1 MSMSAPTAVPRI
13 RLHAQGPELSRLVQG
28 LWRLMEWQ
36 LDLAGLQRLVEGC
49 LATGITTFDHAD
61 IYGSY
66 QCEER
71 FGELL
76 RAVPALRARLQ
87 LVSKCDIRLVSPQ
100 RPHNSRHVYDT
111 SRAHIVASVERS
123 LRNFHTDHLDL
134 LLLHRPDPL
143 LDADETAAALG
154 ELVQAGKVLHVGV
167 SNFLPSQ
174 LELLA
179 SRVGVPLV
187 TNQVEL
193 SVLHLDAFADG
204 TLDQAQ
210 RLGMAPMAWSPLG
223 GGALMS
229 GGAPTGAGGDARDA
243 GRATRIARVRA
254 ALAAVAAQLG
264 GTSIGQVALA
274 WLLRHPARIVPVLGS
289 GRLERVQEATGA
301 LSLTLTREQW
311 FEIWCASTGAG
322 LP

>member
-13 RLHAQGPELSRLVQG
+13 RLHAQGPEVSRLVQG

-36 LDLAGLQRLVEGC
+36 LDLAGLQHLVEGC

-66 QCEER
+66 LCEER

-76 RAVPALRARLQ
+76 HTAPALRAQMQ

-100 RPHNSRHVYDT
+100 RPENARHIYDT

-143 LDADETAAALG
+143 LDADEAAAALG

-179 SRVGVPLV
+179 SRMGVPLV

-193 SVLHLDAFADG
+193 SVLQLDAFADG

-223 GGALMS
+223 GGALM
-229 GGAPTGAGGDARDA
+229 GGDAGGSGLAARV
-243 GRATRIARVRA
+243 ARVRS
-254 ALAAVAAQLG
+254 ALSAVGVQLG
-264 GTSIGQVALA
+264 GASITQVALA

-289 GRLERVQEATGA
+289 GRLERVHEATGA
-301 LSLTLTREQW
+301 FTLALTREQW
-311 FEIWCASTGAG
+311 FEIWCASTGTG

>member
-1 MSMSAPTAVPRI
+1 MSTPIAVPRI
-13 RLHAQGPELSRLVQG
+13 RLHPQGPELSRFVQG
-28 LWRLMEWQ
+28 MWRLMEWQ
-36 LDLAGLQRLVEGC
+36 LGLAGLQRLVEGC
-49 LATGITTFDHAD
+49 LALGISSFDHAD

-76 RAVPALRARLQ
+76 RHVPALRPRMQ
-87 LVSKCDIRLVSPQ
+87 LISKCDIQLVSPQ
-100 RPHNSRHVYDT
+100 RPRNARHIYDT

-154 ELVQAGKVLHVGV
+154 SLVQSGKVLHVGV

-179 SRVGVPLV
+179 SRMTVPLV

-193 SVLHLDAFADG
+193 SVLRLDAFGDG

-210 RLGMAPMAWSPLG
+210 RLAMAPMAWSPLG
-223 GGALMS
+223 GGALM
-229 GGAPTGAGGDARDA
+229 TGDAGGSERAARV
-243 GRATRIARVRA
+243 ARVRA
-254 ALAAVAAQLG
+254 ALAAVGAQLG
-264 GTSIGQVALA
+264 GASVGQVALA

-289 GRLERVQEATGA
+289 GRLERVHEATQA
-301 LSLTLTREQW
+301 LALTLTREQW
-311 FEIWCASTGAG
+311 FEVWCASTGAG

>member
-1 MSMSAPTAVPRI
+1 MGEAIQVPAV
-13 RLHAQGPELSRLVQG
+13 RLHAQGPAVSRFVQG

-36 LDLAGLQRLVEGC
+36 LDLAGLQHLVEGC
-49 LATGITTFDHAD
+49 LALGISSFDHAD

-76 RAVPALRARLQ
+76 RAAPALRGRMQ
-87 LVSKCDIRLVSPQ
+87 LISKCDIQLVSPQ
-100 RPHNSRHVYDT
+100 RPRNTRHIYDT

-143 LDADETAAALG
+143 LDADEAAAALG
-154 ELVQAGKVLHVGV
+154 DLVRSGKVLHVGV
-167 SNFLPSQ
+167 SNFLPTQ
-174 LELLA
+174 FELLA
-179 SRVGVPLV
+179 SRMSVPLV

-193 SVLHLDAFADG
+193 SVLHLEAFGDG

-210 RLGMAPMAWSPLG
+210 RLGLAPMAWSPLG
-223 GGALMS
+223 GGALVGS
-229 GGAPTGAGGDARDA
+229 GGERV
-243 GRATRIARVRA
+243 ARVRA
-254 ALAAVAAQLG
+254 ALADVGAQLG
-264 GTSIGQVALA
+264 GATPAQVALA

-289 GRLERVQEATGA
+289 GRLGRVHEATQA
-301 LSLTLTREQW
+301 LSLVLTREQW
-311 FEIWCASTGAG
+311 FDIWCASTGAG

>member
-1 MSMSAPTAVPRI
+1 MRPHPVPAI
-13 RLHAQGPELSRLVQG
+13 RLHPQGPEVSRLVQG
-28 LWRLMEWQ
+28 LWRLVEWQ
-36 LDLAGLQRLVEGC
+36 LDRAGLQRLVEGC
-49 LATGITTFDHAD
+49 LAAGITSFDHAD

-76 RAVPALRARLQ
+76 HKAPALRAQMQ
-87 LVSKCDIRLVSPQ
+87 LVSKCDIRLLSPQ
-100 RPHNSRHVYDT
+100 RPQNVRHIYDT

-154 ELVQAGKVLHVGV
+154 SLVHSGKVLHVGV

-179 SRVGVPLV
+179 SRMGVPLV

-193 SVLHLDAFADG
+193 SALRLEAFADG
-204 TLDQAQ
+204 SLDQAQ

-223 GGALMS
+223 GGALMAGDV
-229 GGAPTGAGGDARDA
+229 GGNGATTQD
-243 GRATRIARVRA
+243 RAARIARVRT
-254 ALAAVAAQLG
+254 ALAGVGAQLG
-264 GTSIGQVALA
+264 GASVGQVALA

-289 GRLERVQEATGA
+289 GRLERVQEATHA
-301 LSLTLTREQW
+301 LALTLTREQW
-311 FEIWCASTGAG
+311 FEVWCASTGTG

>member
-1 MSMSAPTAVPRI
+1 MGAATQVPAT
-13 RLHAQGPELSRLVQG
+13 RLHPQGPVVSRFVQG
-28 LWRLMEWQ
+28 LWRLMEWR

-49 LATGITTFDHAD
+49 LQLGVSSFDHAD

-76 RAVPALRARLQ
+76 RAAPALRARMQ
-87 LVSKCDIRLVSPQ
+87 LISKCDIQLVSPQ
-100 RPHNSRHVYDT
+100 RPGNTRHIYDT
-111 SRAHIVASVERS
+111 SRAHLVASVERS

-154 ELVQAGKVLHVGV
+154 ELVRSGKVLHVGV

-174 LELLA
+174 FELLA
-179 SRVGVPLV
+179 SRMTVPLV
-187 TNQVEL
+187 TNQVEV
-193 SVLHLDAFADG
+193 SVLNLAAFGDG

-210 RLGMAPMAWSPLG
+210 RLGIAPMAWSPLG
-223 GGALMS
+223 GGALM
-229 GGAPTGAGGDARDA
+229 TGGGDE
-243 GRATRIARVRA
+243 RIARVRA
-254 ALAAVAAQLG
+254 ALAAVGAQLG
-264 GTSIGQVALA
+264 GASPGQVALA

-301 LSLTLTREQW
+301 LALTLTREQW
-311 FEIWCASTGAG
+311 FGIWCASTGADI
-322 LP
+322 P